1 MAMLIK
7 LKLLTT
13 TERDIMFKNKLP
25 AIHPGEFL
33 AEMLSELKITQT
45 QFASAINVS
54 TMRVSH
60 LVRGTRPVTAELAL
74 LIGRAFKQ
82 TPQYWLNLQSTYD
95 LKTAEVEMKDAVN
108 DVHVLA
114 VA

>member
-1 MAMLIK
+1 
-7 LKLLTT
+7 
-13 TERDIMFKNKLP
+13 MFKSKLP
-25 AIHPGEFL
+25 AIRPSEFL
-33 AEMLSELKITQT
+33 AEMLLELKITQT
-45 QFASAINVS
+45 QFASGINVS
-54 TMRVSH
+54 AMRASH

-82 TPQYWLNLQSTYD
+82 TPQYGLNLQSTYD
-95 LKTAEVEMKDAVN
+95 LKTGKVEMKDAVN